1 MSSTRSLLMTAFGI
15 WLAFAAN
22 ATAQY
27 TLPKPEQN
35 HRSMSLSSADHA
47 AAHSTYMA
55 KLQARLDTALQ
66 RSYLLEQRI
75 QERLTQNPEG
85 SGKHAAVALQMTQN
99 VGVITEALHWLAE
112 ELGRL
117 MADESTIRDRSMQ
130 NQMEEI
136 QLAVGD
142 IAAES
147 QKIVA
152 VLEKMTRMLPP
163 TAK

>member
-1 MSSTRSLLMTAFGI
+1 MSSTRSVLITAFGI
-15 WLAFAAN
+15 WMALAAEV
-22 ATAQY
+22 TAQY

-35 HRSMSLSSADHA
+35 HRSMGLSSADHA

-75 QERLTQNPEG
+75 QERLTANPQG
-85 SGKHAAVALQMTQN
+85 GKHAAVALQMTQN
-99 VGVITEALHWLAE
+99 VGVITVALHSLAE

-117 MADESTIRDRSMQ
+117 MADEPAVRDRSMQ

-147 QKIVA
+147 QKIMA
-152 VLEKMTRMLPP
+152 VLEKMTRMAPP
-163 TAK
+163 RTQ

>member
-1 MSSTRSLLMTAFGI
+1 MSSTRLLLVTALGV
-15 WLAFAAN
+15 WMALPAM

-35 HRSMSLSSADHA
+35 HRAMGLSSADHA
-47 AAHSTYMA
+47 AAHSTYMG
-55 KLQARLDTALQ
+55 KLQARLDTALE
-66 RSYLLEQRI
+66 RSHLLEQRI
-75 QERLTQNPEG
+75 QERLTQNPQG

-99 VGVITEALHWLAE
+99 VGVITEALHTLAD

-117 MADESTIRDRSMQ
+117 MADEATVRDRAMQ
-130 NQMEEI
+130 SQMEEI

-147 QKIVA
+147 QKIMA
-152 VLEKMTRMLPP
+152 VLEKMTRMVPP
-163 TAK
+163 TGK